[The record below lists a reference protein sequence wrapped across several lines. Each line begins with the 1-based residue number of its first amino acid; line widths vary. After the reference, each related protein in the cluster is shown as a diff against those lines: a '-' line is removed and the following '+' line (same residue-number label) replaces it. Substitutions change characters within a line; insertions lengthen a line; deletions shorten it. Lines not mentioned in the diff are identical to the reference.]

1 MNDIKD
7 EYQRVYARINLD
19 AINYNM
25 QSIFSAL
32 KEDTR
37 VIAVLKT
44 DGYGHGAIPIAREL
58 EKMER
63 VYGFALATAEE
74 ALILRN
80 SGIRKPLLVLG
91 YTFPNVYEELIQKN
105 VSLTVFREDML
116 EDIVKACRRISTTE
130 YKYIAHVHIKTDT
143 GMGRIGVTPDDA
155 GLDFVKKASGFP
167 ELKIDGLFTHL
178 SRADEPEPGG
188 IEFTKRQIDKYINFS
203 ERIKNELGLT
213 IPLHHILNSAG
224 IIDYPQADLDL
235 VRAGIIIYGLWPS
248 GEPSEK
254 ISLKPVLS
262 LHSQIVYIKEVEA
275 GTSISYGG
283 IFVSERKMKI
293 ATVPVGY
300 GEGYPRTLSGK
311 ADVLIRGVRCPI
323 LGRICMDQMM
333 VDVSHLSEVS
343 EGDRVTLIGSDG
355 NESITM
361 EELGKIS
368 GRFNYEMACDLG
380 KRIPRVFTKNNMVLT
395 TKDYYED
402 F

>member
-1 MNDIKD
+1 MSDIKD
-7 EYQRVYARINLD
+7 EYQRVYAKINLD
-19 AINYNM
+19 AINFNM
-25 QSIFSAL
+25 QSIFASL
-32 KEDTR
+32 KKETK
-37 VIAVLKT
+37 VLAVLKT
-44 DGYGHGAIPIAREL
+44 DAYGHGAIPIAREL
-58 EKMER
+58 EMMDR

-105 VSLTVFREDML
+105 ISLTVFREDML
-116 EDIVKACRRISTTE
+116 DDIANACRRISTTE
-130 YKYIAHVHIKTDT
+130 YQYIAHVHIKTDT
-143 GMGRIGVTPDDA
+143 GMGRIGVTPDDT
-155 GLDFVKKASGFP
+155 GLEFVKKAYTYP
-167 ELKIDGLFTHL
+167 EIKIDGLFTHL

-188 IEFTKRQIDKYINFS
+188 VDFTGKQISKYTVFS
-203 ERIKNELGLT
+203 ERIEKELGIS
-213 IPLHHILNSAG
+213 IPLHHISNSAG
-224 IIDYPQADLDL
+224 IIDYPEANLDL

-248 GEPSEK
+248 GEPSSK

-262 LHSQIVYIKEVEA
+262 LHSQIVYIKEVEP

-283 IFVSERKMKI
+283 TFVSEKRMKV

-311 ADVLIRGVRCPI
+311 ADVLIRGERCPI
-323 LGRICMDQMM
+323 LGRVCMDQMM
-333 VDVSHLSEVS
+333 VDISRLKEVT
-343 EGDRVTLIGSDG
+343 EGDRVTLIGNDG

-361 EELGKIS
+361 EELGNIS

-380 KRIPRVFTKNNMVLT
+380 KRIPRVFTKNNLVLT